1 MKFSPREKPKRNKT
15 YRSTH
20 RKITF
25 FSVFTDIFERDV
37 RHHGFPL
44 LNALNIR
51 LTSSLANM
59 EEQTEYSPGLE
70 SLALFKMSSQ
80 QGVCLVGKGIY
91 SFQSMPGS
99 GFKISLQLIAQKIIQ
114 EDTLKKK
121 LSKVSFQNQKGFV
134 DHLIEFS
141 PFTIV

>member
-1 MKFSPREKPKRNKT
+1 MILLLAIFVWICFLRQEKQKQKQRGQYQTKNHLPSKWNKT

-25 FSVFTDIFERDV
+25 FSAFTDIFGRDV

-59 EEQTEYSPGLE
+59 EEQMEYSPGLK
-70 SLALFKMSSQ
+70 SLALFKMSFSR
-80 QGVCLVGKGIY
+80 VCVLLGKGVIPSRVCQGLDSRFHY
-91 SFQSMPGS
+91 GW
-99 GFKISLQLIAQKIIQ
+99 
-114 EDTLKKK
+114 
-121 LSKVSFQNQKGFV
+121 
-134 DHLIEFS
+134 S
-141 PFTIV
+141 PKR